1 MKSKIKQHPPN
12 PLQRGTK
19 SKTLNGFTLL
29 ELLVVMTIIGMMMA
43 IGFPLFK
50 SVGKSSR
57 FESAARNIKDRIVLA
72 RTKSITQARKF
83 AVRATLTKHKKWK
96 IVIVDSVDNE
106 FDNGNDRIVED
117 PMFLPKQVV
126 LDEEMEIEFMPG
138 IGGIS
143 YATSNP
149 IVITEASD
157 KREIWKIPL
166 TLYKAAGAA
175 RIGEL
180 EKIFPDKKKSEEE
193 SDEILDDDLELER
206 ELEREA
212 GNKSE

>member
-1 MKSKIKQHPPN
+1 MKFKIHNSKFIIHK
-12 PLQRGTK
+12 
-19 SKTLNGFTLL
+19 GFTLL

-106 FDNGNDRIVED
+106 FDNGNDKIVED
-117 PMFLPKQVV
+117 ALFLPRQVV

-138 IGGIS
+138 VGGIS

-149 IVITEASD
+149 IVLTEASD
-157 KREIWKIPL
+157 KREIWKLPL

-180 EKIFPDKKKSEEE
+180 EKIFPDKKEGSDEEN
-193 SDEILDDDLELER
+193 DEILDDDLELER

-212 GNKSE
+212 GN

>member
-1 MKSKIKQHPPN
+1 MKFKIHNSKFIIHK
-12 PLQRGTK
+12 
-19 SKTLNGFTLL
+19 GFTLL

-106 FDNGNDRIVED
+106 FDNGNDKIVED
-117 PMFLPKQVV
+117 ALFLPKQVV

-138 IGGIS
+138 VGGIS

-149 IVITEASD
+149 IVLTEASD
-157 KREIWKIPL
+157 KREIWKLPL

-180 EKIFPDKKKSEEE
+180 EKIFPDKKEKSDEE
-193 SDEILDDDLELER
+193 SDESLDDDLELER

-212 GNKSE
+212 ENKG

>member
-1 MKSKIKQHPPN
+1 MKSKIQN
-12 PLQRGTK
+12 SK
-19 SKTLNGFTLL
+19 SKILKGFTLL

-106 FDNGNDRIVED
+106 FDNGNDKIVED
-117 PMFLPKQVV
+117 ALLLPRQVT
-126 LDEEMEIEFMPG
+126 LEEEMEIEFMPG
-138 IGGIS
+138 VGGIS

-149 IVITEASD
+149 IVLTEASD
-157 KREIWKIPL
+157 KREIWKLPL

-180 EKIFPDKKKSEEE
+180 EKITPKKDDDEEN
-193 SDEILDDDLELER
+193 DDIIDDDLELEK

-212 GNKSE
+212 KNNG

>member
-1 MKSKIKQHPPN
+1 MKSKIFK
-12 PLQRGTK
+12 
-19 SKTLNGFTLL
+19 GFTLL

-43 IGFPLFK
+43 IGFPLFG

-117 PMFLPKQVV
+117 PLFLPRQVT

-138 IGGIS
+138 VGGIS

-149 IVITEASD
+149 IVLSEASD
-157 KREIWKIPL
+157 KREIWKLPL

-175 RIGEL
+175 RIGTL
-180 EKIFPDKKKSEEE
+180 EKIFPKKEKSKKS
-193 SDEILDDDLELER
+193 DDDTMDDDLGLDESELVE
-206 ELEREA
+206 
-212 GNKSE
+212 